1 VKILVLNA
9 GSSSHKLS
17 LYDIRSNSPT
27 EALWQGKI
35 DWDKEEKKHV
45 EEQVFGLLQTLWQG
59 KQKVIAGPHEIEK
72 IGHRIVHG
80 GAAFQAPIRI
90 NALVKEEIRKLIPLA
105 PLHNPANLEG
115 VEIME
120 KLFPSIPQI
129 AVFDT
134 AFHRLM
140 PEETKTYAIPY
151 FYRKEGVERYGFH
164 GISHHYCAERAQFL
178 FPSCSKIICC
188 HLGNGASLCA
198 ILNGKSIDT
207 TMGFTPLEGLM
218 MGTRCGSIDPGLIL
232 YLCREKKL
240 SVEELDHTLNFESGL
255 KGISGRSDMRELLA
269 GIQTGD
275 KQARLAFDMYVYR
288 IKSYIGALAAHL
300 EGVDSLIFT
309 GGIGEN
315 APDVRAAVCRGL
327 QFLGID
333 LDLHKN
339 RNCRPDQDI
348 AADASKVRLL
358 VIHTREEWKIA
369 VECWKLG

>member
-164 GISHHYCAERAQFL
+164 
-178 FPSCSKIICC
+178 
-188 HLGNGASLCA
+188 
-198 ILNGKSIDT
+198 
-207 TMGFTPLEGLM
+207 
-218 MGTRCGSIDPGLIL
+218 
-232 YLCREKKL
+232 
-240 SVEELDHTLNFESGL
+240 
-255 KGISGRSDMRELLA
+255 
-269 GIQTGD
+269 
-275 KQARLAFDMYVYR
+275 
-288 IKSYIGALAAHL
+288 
-300 EGVDSLIFT
+300 
-309 GGIGEN
+309 
-315 APDVRAAVCRGL
+315 
-327 QFLGID
+327 
-333 LDLHKN
+333 
-339 RNCRPDQDI
+339 
-348 AADASKVRLL
+348 
-358 VIHTREEWKIA
+358 
-369 VECWKLG
+369 